1 MADAEQTQSRVSVSA
16 RLRTLIRERPRLT
29 ITLNV
34 DRLRTLL
41 LFLGFEALIG
51 FCSYAYFWLTI
62 PGSLHGPNYVEAFGT
77 EFYSAPEFV
86 IPIVVVGACVFWLV
100 RLLLFS
106 KTARWLTSLVIA
118 YFCLIGQN
126 YLVASILFSTALVL
140 MAIGDIK
147 SSND

>member
-51 FCSYAYFWLTI
+51 LWAYTYFT
-62 PGSLHGPNYVEAFGT
+62 PNPRQYLRGQGFFEGL
-77 EFYSAPEFV
+77 EFDFPTPHEFV
-86 IPIVVVGACVFWLV
+86 IVALVLGACVFWPV